1 MTIRFS
7 VVIPCYNEA
16 GYIGEAIRSL
26 QRQDFD
32 GAYEIVVVDNN
43 CTDETA
49 QIARNLGVRVVTETA
64 PGVCNARQAGTV
76 ASHGEIVVSADADTT
91 YAPDWLSKIDRGFR
105 SGDGGDR
112 DRGRHERNRGHEHD
126 RGHERDGDGGRRGDH
141 WGHEHDGSHERDEV
155 VAVVGPCRYKDG
167 PRWGRVFARSLF
179 GAVQAVYRATGR
191 TYYVSATNIAFRR
204 DRWTGY
210 DVHLTQGGDELDLLR
225 RMRHQGRV
233 VYDHTNPTFTSGRR
247 FTRGFFYN
255 VFVCLFVFYLSAYV
269 LNRVTGRRV
278 IGSAPAFRGDT
289 RRRPSARLRLTAAG
303 LVATLALF
311 AFQQPRTYL
320 AEKADTAVSYV
331 HQHGVPA
338 SLRW

>member
-1 MTIRFS
+1 MAMTIRFS
-7 VVIPCYNEA
+7 VVIPCYNEE
-16 GYIGEAIRSL
+16 GYVGEAIRSL

-49 QIARNLGVRVVTETA
+49 RIARDLGVRVVTETA

-76 ASHGEIVVSADADTT
+76 ASLGEIVVSADADTT
-91 YAPDWLSKIDRGFR
+91 YAPDWLSRIDRGFR
-105 SGDGGDR
+105 SG
-112 DRGRHERNRGHEHD
+112 
-126 RGHERDGDGGRRGDH
+126 
-141 WGHEHDGSHERDEV
+141 DEV
-155 VAVVGPCRYKDG
+155 VAVVGPCRYSDG

-225 RMRHQGRV
+225 RMRYQGRV
-233 VYDHTNPTFTSGRR
+233 VYDHANPTFTSGRR

-278 IGSAPAFRGDT
+278 IGSAPAFRGTT
-289 RRRPSARLRLTAAG
+289 RRRPSARLRLAAAG

-311 AFQQPRTYL
+311 AFQQPRAYL
-320 AEKADTAVSYV
+320 AGKADTAVSYV
-331 HQHGVPA
+331 HQHGVPEGF
-338 SLRW
+338 RW

>member
-1 MTIRFS
+1 MAMTFRFS
-7 VVIPCYNEA
+7 VVVPCYNEA
-16 GYIGEAIRSL
+16 AYIGEAIRSL
-26 QRQDFD
+26 QRQDFA

-43 CTDETA
+43 CTDDTA
-49 QIARNLGVRVVTETA
+49 RIARELGVRVVTESA
-64 PGVCNARQAGTV
+64 PGVCNAREAGTV
-76 ASHGEIVVSADADTT
+76 ASRGEIVVSADADTT

-105 SGDGGDR
+105 SD
-112 DRGRHERNRGHEHD
+112 
-126 RGHERDGDGGRRGDH
+126 
-141 WGHEHDGSHERDEV
+141 DEV
-155 VAVVGPCRYKDG
+155 VAVVGPCRYSDG

-210 DVHLTQGGDELDLLR
+210 DLHLTQGGDELDLLR
-225 RMRHQGRV
+225 RMRQEGRV

-278 IGSAPAFRGDT
+278 IGSAPVFRGNS
-289 RRRPSARLRLTAAG
+289 RRKPSPRLRLAAAA

-311 AFQQPRTYL
+311 AFQAPRTYL
-320 AEKADTAVSYV
+320 EEKADTAVDYV
-331 HQHGVPA
+331 QQHTVPA
-338 SLRW
+338 GLHW

>member
-1 MTIRFS
+1 MTFRFS
-7 VVIPCYNEA
+7 VVVPCYNEA
-16 GYIGEAIRSL
+16 AYIGEAIRSL
-26 QRQDFD
+26 QRQDFA

-43 CTDETA
+43 CTDDTA
-49 QIARNLGVRVVTETA
+49 RIARELGVRVVTESA
-64 PGVCNARQAGTV
+64 PGVCNAREAGTV
-76 ASHGEIVVSADADTT
+76 ASRGEIVVSADADTT

-105 SGDGGDR
+105 SD
-112 DRGRHERNRGHEHD
+112 
-126 RGHERDGDGGRRGDH
+126 
-141 WGHEHDGSHERDEV
+141 DEV
-155 VAVVGPCRYKDG
+155 VAVVGPCRYSDG

-210 DVHLTQGGDELDLLR
+210 DLHLTQGGDELDLLR
-225 RMRHQGRV
+225 RMRQEGRV

-278 IGSAPAFRGDT
+278 IGSAPVFRGNS
-289 RRRPSARLRLTAAG
+289 RRKPSPRLRLAAAA

-311 AFQQPRTYL
+311 AFQAPRTYL
-320 AEKADTAVSYV
+320 EEKADTAVDYV
-331 HQHGVPA
+331 QQHTVPA
-338 SLRW
+338 GLHW

>member
-1 MTIRFS
+1 MAMTFRFS

-16 GYIGEAIRSL
+16 GYVGEAIRSL

-43 CTDETA
+43 CTDDTA
-49 QIARNLGVRVVTETA
+49 RIARDLGVRVVAEAA

-76 ASHGEIVVSADADTT
+76 ASQGEIVVSADADTT

-105 SGDGGDR
+105 SG
-112 DRGRHERNRGHEHD
+112 
-126 RGHERDGDGGRRGDH
+126 
-141 WGHEHDGSHERDEV
+141 DEV

-225 RMRHQGRV
+225 RMRHEGRV

-255 VFVCLFVFYLSAYV
+255 VFVCLFVFYLSAYL

-278 IGSAPAFRGDT
+278 IGSAPVFRGNS
-289 RRRPSARLRLTAAG
+289 RRRPSARLRLAAAG
-303 LVATLALF
+303 LVVTLALF
-311 AFQQPRTYL
+311 AVQQSRAYL
-320 AEKADTAVSYV
+320 AQKADTAVSYV
-331 HQHGVPA
+331 HQHTVPDG
-338 SLRW
+338 LRW

>member
-1 MTIRFS
+1 MAMTIRFS

-16 GYIGEAIRSL
+16 GYVGEAIRSL
-26 QRQDFD
+26 QRQDFE

-43 CTDETA
+43 CTDDTA
-49 QIARNLGVRVVTETA
+49 RIAGDLGVRVVTEA
-64 PGVCNARQAGTV
+64 VPGVCNARQAGTV
-76 ASHGEIVVSADADTT
+76 ASEGEIVVSADADTT

-105 SGDGGDR
+105 SGDD
-112 DRGRHERNRGHEHD
+112 
-126 RGHERDGDGGRRGDH
+126 
-141 WGHEHDGSHERDEV
+141 V
-155 VAVVGPCRYKDG
+155 VLVVGPCRYSDG

-210 DVHLTQGGDELDLLR
+210 DVRLTQGGDELDLLR
-225 RMRHQGRV
+225 RMRHEGRV

-278 IGSAPAFRGDT
+278 IGSAPAFRGNS
-289 RRRPSARLRLTAAG
+289 RRTPSPRLRLAAAG
-303 LVATLALF
+303 LVATLTLF
-311 AFQQPRTYL
+311 AFQQPRDYL
-320 AEKADTAVSYV
+320 EEKADTAVSYV
-331 HQHGVPA
+331 HQHTVPEG
-338 SLRW
+338 LRW